1 MTEKITPFNPI
12 EMLHSDSEIAELLAE
27 LLAEAY
33 EDEDPA
39 VFVSVL
45 GHVVKHKGVA
55 NMAVAAGLNRESLYK
70 AFNGKAQPK
79 WSTVHK
85 LLHAL
90 GVHLSVA
97 A

>member
-1 MTEKITPFNPI
+1 MAEKITPFNSI
-12 EMLHSDSEIAELLAE
+12 KILYSDAEIAE

-33 EDEDPA
+33 EDKDPA

-45 GHVVKHKGVA
+45 GEVVKLKGVA
-55 NMAVAAGLNRESLYK
+55 QMAEATGLNRESLYK
-70 AFNGKAQPK
+70 VINGTTQPK

-90 GVHLSVA
+90 DVHLAVTA

>member
-1 MTEKITPFNPI
+1 MAPINPI
-12 EMLHSDSEIAELLAE
+12 EMLHSDAEIAE

-33 EDEDPA
+33 EDKDPA
-39 VFVSVL
+39 VFVAAL

-55 NMAVAAGLNRESLYK
+55 QMAEATGLNRESLYK
-70 AFNGKAQPK
+70 AFNGKTQPK

-90 GVHLSVA
+90 GVHFSGA
-97 A
+97 AA